1 MNLSYWLGY
10 SFFKLTARAFFNY
23 RVIGGEKLNLPGGAL
38 IVSNHASFLDPPFV
52 GIAFDEDV
60 HFFAKKSLFKNP
72 VMGPVIRS
80 WNAFPVDQD
89 RPDMG
94 SLRTVIRL
102 LKSGRKVLVFP
113 EGSRCFDGQFLP
125 ALPGT
130 GLIVVKSGVP
140 VLPVRI
146 FGTHE
151 ALPRGSKMPHPSE
164 ITVVCGQPWHYDPAK
179 YSCEGKD
186 LYQRI
191 SDELMEQIAGLS
203 L

>member
-1 MNLSYWLGY
+1 MNFSYWLGY
-10 SFFKLTARAFFNY
+10 SFFKLAARAFYNY
-23 RVIGGEKLNLPGGAL
+23 RVIGGENLHMPGGAL
-38 IVSNHASFLDPPFV
+38 IVSNHASFLDPPFIGV
-52 GIAFDEDV
+52 AFEEDI
-60 HFFAKKSLFKNP
+60 HYFAKKTLFNNP
-72 VMGPVIRS
+72 LMGAVIRS

-130 GLIVVKSGVP
+130 GLIVAKSGVP

-151 ALPRGSKMPHPSE
+151 ALPRGGKMLQPSE

-179 YSCEGKD
+179 YSCEGKE

-191 SDELMEQIAGLS
+191 SDELMERIGALS

>member
-10 SFFKLTARAFFNY
+10 SFFKLSARAFFNY
-23 RVIGGEKLNLPGGAL
+23 RVIGGENLHVPGGAL
-38 IVSNHASFLDPPFV
+38 IVSNHASFLDPPFIGV
-52 GIAFDEDV
+52 AFDEDI
-60 HFFAKKSLFKNP
+60 HYFAKKSLFKNP
-72 VMGPVIRS
+72 VIGAVIRS

-94 SLRTVIRL
+94 SLKTAIRL
-102 LKSGRKVLVFP
+102 LKANRKVIVFP
-113 EGSRCFDGQFLP
+113 EGSRCFDGQFLRG
-125 ALPGT
+125 LPGA

-151 ALPRGSKMPHPSE
+151 ALPRGGKTLHPSE
-164 ITVVCGQPWHYDPAK
+164 ITVVCGKPWHYDPAK
-179 YSCEGKD
+179 YSCEGKE

-191 SDELMEQIAGLS
+191 SDELMEQIAALS